1 MIEPLIPPERNITE
15 LVKYFKKTNEV
26 TGAIQKD
33 ISIALL
39 RDPAMQKKVS
49 DQLKM
54 SENDAQLE
62 TDKVVK
68 AFIDEMPKAT
78 MNGYN
83 LFGKVFAMHSNITGD
98 PTMHEVFDEVN
109 RQVFDDIEN
118 D

>member
-1 MIEPLIPPERNITE
+1 MIEPLIPPEKDIE
-15 LVKYFKKTNEV
+15 ALVKYFKKTNEV

-68 AFIDEMPKAT
+68 AFINEMPKAT
-78 MNGYN
+78 LNGYN
-83 LFGKVFAMHSNITGD
+83 LFSKVFAMHANITGD
-98 PTMHEVFDEVN
+98 PTMHDVFDEVN
-109 RQVFDDIEN
+109 RQVFDEMKDY
-118 D
+118 

>member
-1 MIEPLIPPERNITE
+1 MIEPLIPPERDLSG
-15 LVKYFKKTNEV
+15 LVKFFKAVNEV
-26 TGAIQKD
+26 TGTIQKD

-39 RDPAMQKKVS
+39 KDPAMQKKVS
-49 DQLKM
+49 NQLKM

-83 LFGKVFAMHSNITGD
+83 LFGKVFAMHANITGD
-98 PTMHEVFDEVN
+98 PTMHDVFDEVN
-109 RQVFDDIEN
+109 RQVFEEMEDH
-118 D
+118 

>member
-1 MIEPLIPPERNITE
+1 MTEPLIPPERDISK
-15 LVKYFKKTNEV
+15 LVKFFKTTNEV
-26 TGAIQKD
+26 TGTIQKD

-39 RDPAMQKKVS
+39 RDPAVQKKLTA
-49 DQLKM
+49 QLKM
-54 SENDAQLE
+54 PENDAQLE

-98 PTMHEVFDEVN
+98 PTLHDVFDEVN
-109 RQVFDDIEN
+109 RQVFDEMEVH
-118 D
+118 